1 MERRDFIKLTA
12 ITGTSAALTA
22 CGNPEHQLIRFVPDE
37 DIVPGIAEWKPSVC
51 PLCSAGCGLT
61 VRIMDADFETM
72 RNGQAGVV
80 AIKAAK
86 KLEGQPTHPIN
97 QGALCA
103 RGQAAIQLTYHP
115 DRVTQPM
122 KRSGTRGAADFK
134 PVSWDEAIAE
144 LAGKLDGLS
153 DRKALAYITRPRRSR
168 RLEVATEFLTRFG
181 APAPIGFELFGN
193 EVLRKANAASFG
205 REQLPTYD
213 LSSAMFVVG
222 FGADFLGTWNSPVA
236 QTIGYGQMRQGRA
249 GMRGKFIQIEP
260 RMSLTGANAD
270 EWIHARAGT
279 EGVVAL
285 GIAHLLAPNNSGLA
299 GFAPDAVEKVTG
311 VAARKIERLAREI
324 DEMKPALA
332 IVGGPTLAYTNGSFH
347 ARAVNTLNAVLA
359 GSGHAS
365 GIGFT
370 PGADAVRPL
379 RPSAELKNL
388 SAQVLLLDDANPIY
402 GTPKGWGV
410 RDAIAKVPYIAS
422 FSSFIDDTSAHADLI
437 LPDHTFLEGW
447 TDSLPES
454 GSMLAVA
461 SAAGPV
467 MKPLYQT
474 RSTPDVLI
482 EVAAKLKT
490 PIAMPWKTYD
500 EAIKAGFDKIGPT
513 AWDDVAKQGGHWTA
527 PSAERRSA
535 SDGARPPSPR
545 FPVPSPQFVPPQ
557 FDGDVAA
564 YPYYFQPYPSQ
575 AFNDGSTAH
584 LPWLQEMPDPMTSAM
599 WSSWVEIN
607 PQAAEKLGI
616 KKGDVVEIT
625 SSQGSLRAPA
635 VLSPGI
641 GPDMVAMPVG
651 QGHETFT
658 RYASKR
664 GANPVT
670 ILAPLTDT
678 ETGALAWAATR
689 VKIARVGDA
698 DGSLILFAGELREE
712 PHHHHTR

>member
-61 VRIMDADFETM
+61 VRVMDADFETM

-97 QGALCA
+97 HGALCA

-153 DRKALAYITRPRRSR
+153 DRKALAYVTRPRRSH
-168 RLEVATEFLTRFG
+168 RLGVATEFLTRFG

-205 REQLPTYD
+205 REQLPTFD
-213 LSSAMFVVG
+213 LSNAMFVVG

-236 QTIGYGQMRQGRA
+236 QTIAYGQMRQGRA

-270 EWIHARAGT
+270 EWIYAKAGT

-285 GIAHLLAPNNSGLA
+285 GIAHLLAPSNAGLA
-299 GFAPDAVEKVTG
+299 EFAPDAVEKVTG
-311 VAARKIERLAREI
+311 VAAKKIERLAREI
-324 DEMKPALA
+324 GEMKPALA

-359 GSGHAS
+359 GIGHAS
-365 GIGFT
+365 GISFT

-379 RPSAELKNL
+379 RPSADLKDL

-410 RDAIAKVPYIAS
+410 RDAIARIPYIAS

-474 RSTPDVLI
+474 RSTPEVLI

-500 EAIKAGFDKIGPT
+500 EAIKAGFDKISAT
-513 AWDDVAKQGGHWTA
+513 AWDDVAKHGGHWAAAGTQPVPRA
-527 PSAERRSA
+527 PSPQ
-535 SDGARPPSPR
+535 PPA
-545 FPVPSPQFVPPQ
+545 PSPQFVPPQ

-564 YPYYFQPYPSQ
+564 YPYFFQPYPSQ

-607 PQAAEKLGI
+607 PQVAAKLGI
-616 KKGDVVEIT
+616 RKGDVVEIT

-670 ILAPLTDT
+670 ILAPLADT

-689 VKIARVGDA
+689 VKIARVGAA
-698 DGSLILFAGELREE
+698 DGSLIMFAGELREE
-712 PHHHHTR
+712 PHHRHTR

>member
-61 VRIMDADFETM
+61 VRVMDADFETI

-213 LSSAMFVVG
+213 LSTAMFVVG

-236 QTIGYGQMRQGRA
+236 QTVAYGHMRQGRA
-249 GMRGKFIQIEP
+249 GVRGKFIQIEP

-270 EWIHARAGT
+270 EWIYARAGT

-285 GIAHLLAPNNSGLA
+285 GIAHLLSPNNAGLA

-311 VAARKIERLAREI
+311 VAAKKIERLAREI
-324 DEMKPALA
+324 GEMKPALA

-359 GSGHAS
+359 GIGPAS
-365 GIGFT
+365 GVGFT
-370 PGADAVRPL
+370 PGGDAVRPL
-379 RPSAELKNL
+379 RPAADLMFL
-388 SAQVLLLDDANPIY
+388 SAQVLLLGVANPIY

-410 RDAIAKVPYIAS
+410 RDALAKVPYIAS
-422 FSSFIDDTSAHADLI
+422 
-437 LPDHTFLEGW
+437 
-447 TDSLPES
+447 
-454 GSMLAVA
+454 
-461 SAAGPV
+461 
-467 MKPLYQT
+467 
-474 RSTPDVLI
+474 
-482 EVAAKLKT
+482 
-490 PIAMPWKTYD
+490 
-500 EAIKAGFDKIGPT
+500 
-513 AWDDVAKQGGHWTA
+513 
-527 PSAERRSA
+527 
-535 SDGARPPSPR
+535 
-545 FPVPSPQFVPPQ
+545 
-557 FDGDVAA
+557 
-564 YPYYFQPYPSQ
+564 
-575 AFNDGSTAH
+575 
-584 LPWLQEMPDPMTSAM
+584 
-599 WSSWVEIN
+599 
-607 PQAAEKLGI
+607 
-616 KKGDVVEIT
+616 
-625 SSQGSLRAPA
+625 
-635 VLSPGI
+635 
-641 GPDMVAMPVG
+641 
-651 QGHETFT
+651 
-658 RYASKR
+658 
-664 GANPVT
+664 
-670 ILAPLTDT
+670 
-678 ETGALAWAATR
+678 
-689 VKIARVGDA
+689 
-698 DGSLILFAGELREE
+698 
-712 PHHHHTR
+712 